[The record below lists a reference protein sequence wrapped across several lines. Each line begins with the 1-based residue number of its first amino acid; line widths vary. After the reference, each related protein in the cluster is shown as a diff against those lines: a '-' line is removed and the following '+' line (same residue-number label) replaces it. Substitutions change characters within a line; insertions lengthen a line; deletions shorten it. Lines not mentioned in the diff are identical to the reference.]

1 MYPVFHL
8 TKYTHSAFKFSFY
21 IYKEIWELY
30 QMWDFKDLFKYSY
43 FLVRG
48 CSEGCIISR
57 RPLPV
62 HMRLFIPWPF
72 LSVRQTTQRM
82 SLVAHTEPCGWLNAW
97 ELRSFRSE
105 VSPGEITFTIMLLF
119 LCDLFAVERGVYR
132 VLLCST
138 VDIKGSIKLPLLIAK
153 LNRYIKGEV
162 QDGFF
167 PPFKVIT

>member
-1 MYPVFHL
+1 MGVTL
-8 TKYTHSAFKFSFY
+8 
-21 IYKEIWELY
+21 
-30 QMWDFKDLFKYSY
+30 
-43 FLVRG
+43 
-48 CSEGCIISR
+48 
-57 RPLPV
+57 
-62 HMRLFIPWPF
+62 
-72 LSVRQTTQRM
+72 
-82 SLVAHTEPCGWLNAW
+82 
-97 ELRSFRSE
+97 FRSE
-105 VSPGEITFTIMLLF
+105 VSPGEITFTIILLF